1 MSLNTRLFQSSLR
14 QILQNM
20 SWINQKA
27 EIDENDKALL
37 RFSVTQNEV
46 FRIRK
51 DEEENDDC
59 LRIGVEVLHLR
70 DENEW
75 STWIESEDLSV
86 TSPSLTGED
95 NGVTEQTPRVSSS
108 INLIMGGKT
117 SSLAKMPFS
126 ENTFSELMRK
136 MKIHRSIIRA
146 INRNTTCTF
155 SRMMPALG
163 AETLCHRSIVYT
175 CRTAESWENDM
186 ALSVTFFPDT
196 LTTNAIWFGCNLE
209 DRSVHGHRLSDS
221 MIITSKLREF
231 DGEVFHPMMLPAM
244 FAEFERDRHV
254 NLVRKSN
261 TQFIQRMI
269 DIESRNDVFY
279 GIQQINRNTQQST
292 EKNYPPQSTSP
303 SRTGSFF
310 DGMKG
315 RVGSFLSGKTL
326 STSSTFNSSVGS
338 ETLKSESTEEHEDE
352 DEEETCAM
360 LWIKISHLK
369 NGMESWK
376 TQLRKMLDHLQEL
389 EDTDFG
395 MNRNIP
401 TKVWRNR
408 RDGLKECGKRIRE
421 RLSDLVD
428 EYDEFIRECDHIMAG
443 MSLATQLDLNHIG
456 RKDARLNENI
466 SRSSLAVAETAQRDG
481 SLMKSIAILGMIYLP
496 ATFVC
501 TFFSMGFFQ
510 WRGQDA
516 NTTTV
521 SPDFWVFGL
530 SAAIF
535 TLLTVGV
542 FLACTMN
549 RGTRMREKLHIV

>member
-1 MSLNTRLFQSSLR
+1 MMWT
-14 QILQNM
+14 
-20 SWINQKA
+20 NQKA
-27 EIDENDKALL
+27 KLDEKDMSLL
-37 RFSVTQNEV
+37 TYSAIQNEF
-46 FRIRK
+46 FRIQK
-51 DEEENDDC
+51 Q
-59 LRIGVEVLHLR
+59 LHLR
-70 DENEW
+70 DEFEW
-75 STWIESEDLSV
+75 SKWIGSKYLSV
-86 TSPSLTGED
+86 TSPYQAEEEEGS
-95 NGVTEQTPRVSSS
+95 TEQSAKVSSS
-108 INLIMGGKT
+108 INLVMGGKT
-117 SSLAKMPFS
+117 SELSKMPFS
-126 ENTFSELMRK
+126 KAVFIQLVSLFR
-136 MKIHRSIIRA
+136 IHRSVIRA
-146 INRNTTCTF
+146 INRNTSCTF
-155 SRMMPALG
+155 SRMMLALKG
-163 AETLCHRSIVYT
+163 EGSGNRSIVYT

-209 DRSVHGHRLSDS
+209 ERSIHGHKMSDS
-221 MIITSKLREF
+221 VIITSRLSEF
-231 DGEVFHPMMLPAM
+231 DGDVLHPMMLPTI

-261 TQFIQRMI
+261 TEFIQRMI
-269 DIESRNDVFY
+269 DIESRNDIFY
-279 GIQQINRNTQQST
+279 GIQQINRDIHHST
-292 EKNYPPQSTSP
+292 EKDSSPQSPLP
-303 SRTGSFF
+303 SRARSFF
-310 DGMKG
+310 NGVKD
-315 RVGSFLSGKTL
+315 RIEIILSGKPL

-338 ETLKSESTEEHEDE
+338 ETSKSESNGTQKGE

-376 TQLRKMLDHLQEL
+376 TQLLKMLDHLQEL
-389 EDTDFG
+389 EDADFG
-395 MNRNIP
+395 MNSNNLNE
-401 TKVWRNR
+401 VWNSR

-421 RLSDLVD
+421 RLRDLVD

-510 WRGQDA
+510 WRGQDDH
-516 NTTTV
+516 TTTV

-530 SAAIF
+530 SAAAF

-549 RGTRMREKLHIV
+549 RGNRIRDKLHIV